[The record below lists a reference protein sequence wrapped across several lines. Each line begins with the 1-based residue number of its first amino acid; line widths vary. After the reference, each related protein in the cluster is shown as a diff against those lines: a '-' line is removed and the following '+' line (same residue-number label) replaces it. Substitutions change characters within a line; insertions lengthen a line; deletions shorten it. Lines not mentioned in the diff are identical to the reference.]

1 MITSIPLLTLLFLLM
16 SAPALVR
23 ATCNNFTLEG
33 EPYTLPGPTLY
44 IISSGVVCKGK
55 QNCTILAGGFITAN
69 RLLNNSSPDD
79 SVNNDLFALIASASN
94 ISFEKSV
101 SDNISTV
108 TQTFEHGTAGYVHFR
123 PDFRCVNG
131 IFSGCPAGSAHLPA
145 GEVAVQACTPD
156 ARNNNDHISG
166 TMSKVL
172 SDEATAKDLG
182 CNPANVSSAADAP
195 NKACDKH
202 SKFYASDADHSA
214 TIGITTVALA
224 LFGCFGALLI

>member
-108 TQTFEHGTAGYVHFR
+108 TQTFEHGTAGYVLFR
-123 PDFRCVNG
+123 PDFLCVNG
-131 IFSGCPAGSAHLPA
+131 VSA
-145 GEVAVQACTPD
+145 VALLAMLTCLLVKLLFKL
-156 ARNNNDHISG
+156 ARLTTETTTIISG
-166 TMSKVL
+166 
-172 SDEATAKDLG
+172 E
-182 CNPANVSSAADAP
+182 
-195 NKACDKH
+195 
-202 SKFYASDADHSA
+202 
-214 TIGITTVALA
+214 
-224 LFGCFGALLI
+224 